1 MKTFTAA
8 AAASLLLFATACG
21 GDDGGSASGGGDFCD
36 LFAATDAQMD
46 ALGGDDMPID
56 DPDAIETMFT
66 TAIEGIENVSRSAPD
81 ELSDEF
87 EILNDAY
94 GKLLQKLKDADFDFF
109 ALANDPELAELME
122 SSEVEAAQ
130 DTISEYT
137 LEECG
142 IDLDDDGTTDEGSTD
157 EGSTDEGSTDEGST
171 DEGSTDEGSTDGGST
186 DETMPD
192 VSIPLDGTE
201 VEQITALYQSMFGLD
216 DAQAGCL
223 AEKVL
228 ALGGDAAE
236 MTDVNEVMGMF
247 ADCDISMEDLSGGLS
262 S

>member
-1 MKTFTAA
+1 MKKFTAA
-8 AAASLLLFATACG
+8 AAASLLLLAACG
-21 GDDGGSASGGGDFCD
+21 GDDGGSASGGADFCD

-46 ALGGDDMPID
+46 ALGGDDMPFD
-56 DPDAIETMFT
+56 DPDAMETMFT

-94 GKLLQKLKDADFDFF
+94 GRLLEKLRDADFDFF

-122 SSEVEAAQ
+122 SPEVEAAQ

-142 IDLDDDGTTDEGSTD
+142 IDLDDDGSTDDGSTDDGSTDDGSTDDGSTDDGSTDDGSTD
-157 EGSTDEGSTDEGST
+157 EGSTDEGSSD
-171 DEGSTDEGSTDGGST
+171 
-186 DETMPD
+186 M
-192 VSIPLDGTE
+192 SIPLDGTE
-201 VEQITALYQSMFGLD
+201 LEQITALYKNMFGLD
-216 DAQAGCL
+216 DAQASCL
-223 AEKVL
+223 AENIL
-228 ALGGDAAE
+228 ALGEDAGDTE
-236 MTDVNEVMGMF
+236 DVGAIMALF
-247 ADCDISMEDLSGGLS
+247 ADCNISMEDISGGFS